1 MSESRG
7 PVKLTKASQIAF
19 CTCMQSNHWPH
30 CDASHHSLGGDGPK
44 IIELDE
50 NKTYYLCGCF
60 KSKNAPFCDGSHEK
74 KPAKSGSME
83 SAE

>member
-60 KSKNAPFCDGSHEK
+60 KSRNAPFCDGSHEK
-74 KPAKSGSME
+74 KPAKSSSMK